1 MSALE
6 QSLGGP
12 EDPNNRKPPLD
23 EPEQVYFEGNPRLRG
38 ELGMLIV
45 WLIVAAVCVGTG
57 FALYHFE
64 WSSWIAIA
72 IGIALGIV
80 CLFVPA
86 LLVRR
91 SHFRLTNYRIDFEFG
106 ILFKKYETLE
116 LWHVNDISLT
126 QSPVDRIF
134 KVGTIKV
141 LSSDSSTPTLELRSL
156 PDPRKL
162 LEVLKQRVIA
172 VKRQRGVV
180 KLDMG

>member
-6 QSLGGP
+6 QSLGSHD
-12 EDPNNRKPPLD
+12 DPNHRKPPPD

-38 ELGMLIV
+38 ELFMLIGWV
-45 WLIVAAVCVGTG
+45 IAAIVCIAVG
-57 FALYHFE
+57 FMLYHFQ
-64 WSSWIAIA
+64 WTSWISIA
-72 IGIALGIV
+72 IGVLLGII
-80 CLFVPA
+80 CLFLPA

-91 SHFRLTNYRIDFEFG
+91 SRYRLTNYRIDYEFG

-134 KVGTIKV
+134 KVGTIRV